1 MRWSEMAE
9 KELVDLLA
17 GERIGVV
24 GHADLLIDSQTGRV
38 VSLLLPLSS
47 SWFSKKQGVLEISWS
62 MIRKVGPEMV
72 IVEFSRQNYVGRPR

>member
-1 MRWSEMAE
+1 MRWSELAE
-9 KELVDLLA
+9 KELVDLMA

-24 GHADLLIDSQTGRV
+24 GQADLLIDPETGKV
-38 VSLLLPLSS
+38 VSLLLPLHS

-72 IVEFSRQNYVGRPR
+72 IIEFKRQSYMGGPR